1 MPDEQEIT
9 IQPHDGLLGDPAV
22 PVRVGRPPYFVRRR
36 PAFGLTPM
44 SGWLF
49 CIAGGFF
56 ALATG
61 AGIVS
66 NSAMV
71 HAVLFWVAI
80 LWGHF
85 AVSYFMWVDPLPARR
100 FVAIPLG
107 VVALWGFVALSFL
120 VLSVGPTWLG
130 WALSLAGLLSIAAGV
145 VPLSAAWWQP
155 RREVLTHRHVQGRA

>member
-1 MPDEQEIT
+1 MPDEQEVR
-9 IQPHDGLLGDPAV
+9 IQPHNGLLGDPAV
-22 PVRVGRPPYFVRRR
+22 PVRVGKTPFPVRLR

-44 SGWLF
+44 SGWLL

-61 AGIVS
+61 AGIVTAS
-66 NSAMV
+66 PMV
-71 HAVLFWVAI
+71 HALLFWVAI

-85 AVSYFMWVDPLPARR
+85 AVSYFMWVDPLARAR
-100 FVAIPLG
+100 WVAIPLG
-107 VVALWGFVALSFL
+107 VVALWGLVALSFL
-120 VLSVGPTWLG
+120 VLSVGPAWLG

-155 RREVLTHRHVQGRA
+155 RRDVLTHRRARA